1 MASIPSIESIAS
13 IPTCQTSPTSPTSPA
28 ISLSPD
34 IIATALRNIYSRDFD
49 PTADIEPTMF
59 NAIADTLTAAVN
71 TAAPSLG
78 KDPLLDALRHSADVF
93 AAFKV
98 HRAQNDM
105 AARLLDSNGNLKPF
119 EQWAKE
125 VLPIASHQCGP
136 WLETEYNTAVLRAR
150 QAANWQ
156 QFEREKDI
164 LPNLK
169 WLPSTSPNPGADH
182 RPFWTTILPVDHPF
196 WDQHRPGDR
205 WNCKCD
211 LTSTDEPPTPVPH
224 TTPTDP
230 TNPQPGLDNNPGK
243 NGQLFSGNHPYIKNG
258 HSGAKKAVNKLMQ
271 RIQDMIDEMAD
282 NLTDDEKKAIAKN
295 NLEIE
300 KALGV
305 TKGKPM
311 TVDEA
316 DKQNANPKHN
326 NKFVLDPNGIY
337 RDKAGNRYSKNK
349 NYDKKRDEPFEI
361 NCQTCAP
368 AYALRLKGFKITA
381 KGNVPNSQLEYLSK
395 GHVFE
400 VWKNA
405 DGTPAQHTTINSWL
419 RSKSYQ
425 KMTPKRYYEFFN
437 ETCKD
442 EGVYELCIGWKGGGG
457 HATILQRFKNGELR
471 YIEPQND
478 NSKGSGQEWK
488 DVKYLCNLGAANS
501 HDCRGIMRIDNKL
514 FDIKFASIFDI

>member
-1 MASIPSIESIAS
+1 MVVNSLYYGENDNSISPSSLS
-13 IPTCQTSPTSPTSPA
+13 SP
-28 ISLSPD
+28 IVISPD
-34 IIATALRNIYSRDFD
+34 IIATALRNIYQRDFN
-49 PTADIEPTMF
+49 PTEDIEPAMF
-59 NAIADTLTAAVN
+59 NAIAATLTKAVN

-78 KDPLLDALRHSADVF
+78 EDPMIDALRHSADVF

-105 AARLLDSNGNLKPF
+105 AALLIDSNGNLKPF
-119 EQWAKE
+119 EQWKNE
-125 VLPIASHQCGP
+125 VLPIASHQCGS

-156 QFEREKDI
+156 QFQREKDV

-182 RPFWTTILPVDHPF
+182 RPFWNTILPIDHPF
-196 WDQHRPGDR
+196 WNQHRPGDR

-211 LTSTDEPPTPVPH
+211 LTSTDEPITPVPQNSH
-224 TTPTDP
+224 KG
-230 TNPQPGLDNNPGK
+230 NISQPGLDNNPGK
-243 NGQLFSGNHPYIKNG
+243 DGQIFSRNHPYVKKA
-258 HSGAKKAVNKLMQ
+258 HPGAKKAVNKLMQ
-271 RIQDMIDEMAD
+271 RIQDMIDEMPD
-282 NLTDDEKKAIAKN
+282 NLTEEEKKAIAKN

-300 KALGV
+300 KALGM

-326 NKFVLDPNGIY
+326 NQFVLDPNGPY
-337 RDKAGNRYSKNK
+337 RDKAGNRYIKNK
-349 NYDKKRDEPFEI
+349 HYDKKRDEPYNI

-368 AYALRLKGFKITA
+368 AYALRLKGFKISA
-381 KGNVPNSQLEYLSK
+381 KGNIPNSQLEYLSK
-395 GHVFE
+395 GRAFE

-405 DGTPAQHTTINSWL
+405 DGTPAQHTSINSWL
-419 RSKSYQ
+419 RAKRYQ

-442 EGVYELCIGWKGGGG
+442 EGVYELCIGWKGGSG

-514 FDIKFASIFDI
+514 FDIKFACIFDI